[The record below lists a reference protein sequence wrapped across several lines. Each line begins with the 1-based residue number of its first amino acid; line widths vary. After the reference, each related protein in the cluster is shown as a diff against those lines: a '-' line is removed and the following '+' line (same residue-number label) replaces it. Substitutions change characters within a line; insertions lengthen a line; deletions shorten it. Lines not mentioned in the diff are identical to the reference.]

1 MPSAFLVRRTS
12 EALPKYLTNIARFL
26 MRLYGYPNHGL
37 PIEQIKS
44 EELAEITFVATPDE
58 ARRTAA
64 FLMHAAD
71 EMERMG
77 AAYSHVHLSDVQ
89 AGFDDSPHVTV
100 FNAQNL

>member
-1 MPSAFLVRRTS
+1 MNTAG
-12 EALPKYLTNIARFL
+12 YG

-44 EELAEITFVATPDE
+44 EGLAEVSFVASPDE
-58 ARRTAA
+58 ARRIAA
-64 FLMHAAD
+64 FLLHAAD

-100 FNAQNL
+100 FNAQSL